1 MKHNNISIKGM
12 SEEEDSEQGIENL
25 FEEIVTKNLP
35 NLAKKKDAQAPK
47 PQSVQKMMD
56 PKRPTP
62 RHIIIK
68 MAKLKDKEK
77 ILTATEEKQV
87 VTYKEAPDRL
97 SSDFSTNISGQNG
110 RA

>member
-1 MKHNNISIKGM
+1 MKHNNIHIMGTP
-12 SEEEDSEQGIENL
+12 EEKRVSKELRSYL
-25 FEEIVTKNLP
+25 
-35 NLAKKKDAQAPK
+35 KKKMTKKFPK
-47 PQSVQKMMD
+47 LVKQKDIRVQEVRRVLNKMD
-56 PKRPTP
+56 PKKPTP